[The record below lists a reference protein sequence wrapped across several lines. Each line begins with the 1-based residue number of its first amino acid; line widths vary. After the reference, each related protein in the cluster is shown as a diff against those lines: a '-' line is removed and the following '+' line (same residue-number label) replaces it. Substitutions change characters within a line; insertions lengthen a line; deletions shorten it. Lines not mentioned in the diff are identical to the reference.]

1 MLSTNGKFVSSS
13 THRVYQSVIPDDVDR
28 VDCKTGNVIYLV
40 TCRKCKLQY
49 VGETVQIL
57 YARTSKHSNSIDN
70 PNKDHHCRILVD
82 HFSSGLCQ
90 GATFTV
96 HVIEKLSG
104 TGRDA
109 EGKVDPAIS
118 RIRRQKEKEW
128 MLRLRTVYPYGL
140 NDRVGDEFMAEK
152 DLSVVCSR
160 FPSLKRIKE
169 QQKVR
174 TKSSVS
180 STFVIDNFIYIIY
193 ESLRTNLKNTMN
205 LVRVLLAS
213 VKKSSCRVLFDRVTD
228 FLSTKHDSFRYFQF
242 FYAALDIIKS
252 KIGKPPSHRVSK
264 KTAPTNRCHI
274 SFNNKA
280 LDFININRILKD
292 KEIVNTLPSNLKSDS
307 PTVVYQL
314 TDTIRSKLFNYKEFV
329 QSIDV
334 DAFLADSS
342 ILPCDCEHSPFVNGH
357 HGHILSGDLDII
369 PDPKLRSLLAKGP
382 KYREPLP
389 FSCDRAKEEI
399 LVGLDTCID
408 SWSSKAGVDKTAF
421 LDWRNSIAERIDS
434 RILSL
439 DSSKRKTRYHS
450 ILKSSST
457 SSCLSSLQSK
467 YVMVPI
473 DKAANNIAFICK
485 RFYATVLMEEL
496 GLSAESSSTYTR
508 IHNQTPDDIVSLH
521 QAQLKD
527 KFNID
532 IEDGM
537 KTLPDIYW
545 IPKLHKNPAK
555 FRFII
560 ASKRCTTKAV
570 SKNLSSIFTLFQ
582 KQIDTYYAKAH
593 FYSGIK
599 SYWIINNRDHVL
611 RAVKK
616 SRERKSAK
624 CVSSFDFSTLY
635 TKIPH
640 DKLVDVLN
648 EIIDFVF
655 RGGTRNKISINC
667 SGRAYWLQDGDHDR
681 PFYVYTKELIRQ
693 SVEFLIRNSYFK
705 LGNKLFR
712 QDIGIP
718 MGSDPAPA
726 FANLFL
732 FHYESAWLKSIRKS
746 NNILARKFGQV
757 FRYIDDLLALNDG
770 HSFEQYHHQIYPPEL
785 QLNKENV
792 DDTSTDFLDM
802 HIEIKD
808 GVFTTRLFDKR
819 DHFGFNITRLPYR
832 DSNIPARMFYSS
844 IAAECLRICRATT
857 IDKHATSSIKSV
869 VARMV
874 KQGAVMDR
882 TKATVIKLLNRHNI
896 SEKFG
901 FKDNSFV
908 NRLFK

>member
-1 MLSTNGKFVSSS
+1 
-13 THRVYQSVIPDDVDR
+13 
-28 VDCKTGNVIYLV
+28 
-40 TCRKCKLQY
+40 
-49 VGETVQIL
+49 
-57 YARTSKHSNSIDN
+57 
-70 PNKDHHCRILVD
+70 
-82 HFSSGLCQ
+82 
-90 GATFTV
+90 
-96 HVIEKLSG
+96 
-104 TGRDA
+104 
-109 EGKVDPAIS
+109 
-118 RIRRQKEKEW
+118 
-128 MLRLRTVYPYGL
+128 
-140 NDRVGDEFMAEK
+140 
-152 DLSVVCSR
+152 
-160 FPSLKRIKE
+160 
-169 QQKVR
+169 
-174 TKSSVS
+174 
-180 STFVIDNFIYIIY
+180 
-193 ESLRTNLKNTMN
+193 MN

-213 VKKSSCRVLFDRVTD
+213 VKKSSCRVLFDRLTD
-228 FLSTKHDSFRYFQF
+228 FLSNKHDSFRYFQF
-242 FYAALDIIKS
+242 FHAALDIIKS
-252 KIGKPPSHRVSK
+252 KIGKPPPRKVSK
-264 KTAPTNRCHI
+264 KAAPTNRCHI
-274 SFNNKA
+274 SFDNKA
-280 LDFININRILKD
+280 IDFINMNRILKD
-292 KEIVNTLPSNLKSDS
+292 KEIVNTLPSNLRSDS

-314 TDTIRSKLFNYKEFV
+314 TDTIRSKLFNYKDFV

-342 ILPCDCEHSPFVNGH
+342 ILPCDCEHSPFVNDH
-357 HGHILSGDLDII
+357 HGHVLSGDLNII

-382 KYREPLP
+382 KYPEPLP
-389 FSCDRAKEEI
+389 FSCDRSKEEI
-399 LVGLDTCID
+399 LVGLDACID
-408 SWSSKAGVDKTAF
+408 SWSCKVGVDKTAF
-421 LDWRNSIAERIDS
+421 LDWRNCIAERIDS

-439 DSSKRKTRYHS
+439 DTSKRKTRYHS

-457 SSCLSSLQSK
+457 SSCLSLLQSK

-473 DKAANNIAFICK
+473 DKAANNIAFVCK

-527 KFNID
+527 KFNIEID
-532 IEDGM
+532 DDM

-560 ASKRCTTKAV
+560 ASKCCTTKTV
-570 SKNLSSIFTLFQ
+570 SKNLSSIFTLIQ
-582 KQIDTYYAKAH
+582 KQIETYYAKAH

-655 RGGTRNKISINC
+655 RGGTRKKIAVNR
-667 SGRAYWLQDGDHDR
+667 SGRANWSQDGDR
-681 PFYVYTKELIRQ
+681 PSYVYTKELLRQ
-693 SVEFLIRNSYFK
+693 SVEFLISNSYFK
-705 LGNKLFR
+705 LGSKLFR

-732 FHYESAWLKSIRKS
+732 FHYESLWLKSMRKN

-770 HSFEQYHHQIYPPEL
+770 KSFEQYHHEIYPPEL
-785 QLNKENV
+785 QLTKENI

-808 GVFTTRLFDKR
+808 GVFTTRLYDKR
-819 DHFGFNITRLPYR
+819 DHFGFDITRLPYR

-874 KQGAVMDR
+874 KQGAIMDR

-896 SEKFG
+896 SEQFG

-908 NRLFK
+908 NKLFK